1 LATTFPIDKLHRA
14 GVVVWDLKKAV
25 RDYTEVYGIADWRVV
40 HHTPSRLR
48 DASFAGRKVSHG
60 YSSAVGTTPG
70 GAITFELI
78 QPGPGASSF
87 KQFLYARGEGVHHL
101 LLRAGNKADLRD
113 LTDWLSGQGIGVAQ
127 SESIDGLVTTAYFD
141 TRKSLGGYYL
151 KAVATEG
158 GDFDEAVGADETWNL
173 TSEMQWPEGAP
184 LKVPLLHHF
193 GIVVRDVVERAE
205 SYSLL
210 FGIDNWNFGL
220 WHSAPGSLENA
231 TYNGKPVEHSY
242 FTTLVSP
249 VTNFGFEL
257 VQPAL
262 GPQNY
267 KEDYLNV
274 FGEGIH
280 HLFTQPPPALRD
292 LDHWKQ
298 VEGWMG
304 SMGVPMV
311 QSASLGGWA
320 DFYYLDTKQKLGG
333 YITET
338 MVVYGAR
345 PTPAAT
351 PADGE
356 KPAEE
361 PRELPPVQA
370 GRNSRD
376 FAIDFTAEVDE
387 PIADSSGS

>member
-1 LATTFPIDKLHRA
+1 MATVFPIDKLYRT
-14 GVVVWDLKKAV
+14 GVVVWDLQKAV
-25 RDYTEVYGIADWRVV
+25 RDYTEVYGIDSWKVV
-40 HHTPSRLR
+40 HHTPSRLQNS
-48 DASFAGRKVSHG
+48 AYFGRKVSHG

-78 QPGPGASSF
+78 QPGPGPSTF
-87 KQFLYARGEGVHHL
+87 KQFLYSRGEGVHHL
-101 LLRAGNKADLRD
+101 LLRAGNRADLSDLRD
-113 LTDWLSGQGIGVAQ
+113 WLRGQDIKVMQ
-127 SESIDGLVTTAYFD
+127 SENIDGLVQTEYYD
-141 TRKSLGGYYL
+141 TRKALGGYYL

-158 GDFDEAVGADETWNL
+158 GYFEEAIGADETWDL
-173 TSEMQWPEGAP
+173 TAEMKWPEGAP
-184 LKVPLLHHF
+184 LNVPLLHHF

-205 SYSLL
+205 SYSKL

-220 WHSAPGSLENA
+220 WHSAKGSLEDA

-249 VTNFGFEL
+249 LTNFGFEL

-292 LDHWKQ
+292 EDHWKQ
-298 VEGWMG
+298 VEGWMA

-333 YITET
+333 YVTET
-338 MVVYGAR
+338 MLRHGAPPAR
-345 PTPAAT
+345 P
-351 PADGE
+351 
-356 KPAEE
+356 PAEE
-361 PRELPPVQA
+361 APAEGPRELPPVQS

-376 FAIDFTAEVDE
+376 FAIDFTAEAGED
-387 PIADSSGS
+387 AS

>member
-1 LATTFPIDKLHRA
+1 MATTFPIDKLYRT

-25 RDYTEVYGIADWRVV
+25 RDYTEVYGIDSWKVV

-48 DASFAGRKVSHG
+48 DATFFGRNVSHG

-70 GAITFELI
+70 GAVTFELI
-78 QPGPGASSF
+78 QPGPGPSSF

-101 LLRAGNKADLRD
+101 LLRAGDHADLADLRD
-113 LTDWLSGQGIGVAQ
+113 WLRGQGIGVMQ
-127 SESIDGLVTTAYFD
+127 SESIDGLVQSEYFD
-141 TRKSLGGYYL
+141 TRKALGGYYL

-158 GDFDEAVGADETWNL
+158 GDFEAAIPADETWDL
-173 TSEMQWPEGAP
+173 TGEMKWPEGAP
-184 LKVPLLHHF
+184 LQVPLLHHF

-205 SYSLL
+205 SYSKL
-210 FGIDNWNFGL
+210 FGIDNWSFGL
-220 WHSAPGSLENA
+220 WHSAPGSLEDA

-249 VTNFGFEL
+249 LTNFGFEL

-292 LDHWKQ
+292 MEHWRQ
-298 VEGWMG
+298 VEGWMA
-304 SMGVPMV
+304 SIGVPMV

-333 YITET
+333 YVTET
-338 MVVYGAR
+338 MLRHGAPPAR
-345 PTPAAT
+345 PPAPEGDA
-351 PADGE
+351 A
-356 KPAEE
+356 AEE

-376 FAIDFTAEVDE
+376 FAIDFTATAGE
-387 PIADSSGS
+387 ADSDSGKG